1 MIKIVDGEIWV
12 NSPSVMMGYY
22 KNPEE
27 TAKTLTPDGWL
38 KTGDLGYVDED
49 GYVFLTGR
57 KKNLIILSNGENVSP
72 EELENKFAL
81 NEVVKEIVVY
91 DKNRVLNCVNDDIV
105 LVTIE
110 IIDKIYLV
118 FVIVGQLYSRHILR
132 RIELDTE
139 FHSI

>member
-1 MIKIVDGEIWV
+1 M
-12 NSPSVMMGYY
+12 
-22 KNPEE
+22 
-27 TAKTLTPDGWL
+27 
-38 KTGDLGYVDED
+38 
-49 GYVFLTGR
+49 
-57 KKNLIILSNGENVSP
+57 
-72 EELENKFAL
+72 
-81 NEVVKEIVVY
+81 VY

-118 FVIVGQLYSRHILR
+118 FVVVGQLYSRHILR